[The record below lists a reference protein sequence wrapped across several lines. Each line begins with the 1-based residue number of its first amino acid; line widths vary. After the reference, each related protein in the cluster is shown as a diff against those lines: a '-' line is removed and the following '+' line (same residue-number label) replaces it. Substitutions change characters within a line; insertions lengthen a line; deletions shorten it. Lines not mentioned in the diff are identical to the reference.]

1 MIGLTSLA
9 CDSATNPVE
18 LSAIRIRG
26 TVTSTVDGEPIEGV
40 GVVLASEF
48 AGFFGS
54 GTSTEWGWTDAEGKY
69 AITKEN
75 MIIGGPQTFFCTPET
90 FEIGFTIPD
99 GYRLLTDGE
108 YLFVVQCVEDV
119 QVFDFQFEPFYVD
132 LVVVKYP

>member
-9 CDSATNPVE
+9 CDSATDPVE

-40 GVVLASEF
+40 GVVLASQF

-75 MIIGGPQTFFCTPET
+75 VICSPET

-119 QVFDFQFEPFYVD
+119 QVFDFQFEPF
-132 LVVVKYP
+132 

>member
-9 CDSATNPVE
+9 CVTNPVE

-40 GVVLASEF
+40 GVRLGWKFASF
-48 AGFFGS
+48 SQS
-54 GTSTEWGWTDAEGKY
+54 GGGGTWGETDAEGKY

-75 MIIGGPQTFFCTPET
+75 VFCTPET

-119 QVFDFQFEPFYVD
+119 QVFDFQFEPF
-132 LVVVKYP
+132 